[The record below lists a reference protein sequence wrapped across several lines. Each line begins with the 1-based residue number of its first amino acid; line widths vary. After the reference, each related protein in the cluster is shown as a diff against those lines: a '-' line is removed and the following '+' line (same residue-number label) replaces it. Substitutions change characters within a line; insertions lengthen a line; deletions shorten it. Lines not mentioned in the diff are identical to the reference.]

1 MKSAKQPQPPENPK
15 DPIALMRTLGLP
27 IVPGSEYLA
36 DTPLKKTIPSLEE
49 VQRRLSKIQGSW
61 SEEVRRMRDAS

>member
-1 MKSAKQPQPPENPK
+1 MKSAKEPQPPHGHK

-36 DTPLKKTIPSLEE
+36 DTPLKKGIPSLEE
-49 VQRRLSKIQGSW
+49 VRRRLAKIGGSL
-61 SEEVRRMRDAS
+61 SAEIRHMRDAS